1 MLQHDDIVPQPC
13 DESTVAEID
22 PPFFA
27 CGSGVDLNGVNPDRL
42 PLMHGVSEGIAEG
55 LGQEGDK
62 RIVILGIKLST
73 EAWLA
78 HTLSDLGFTLH
89 SIPEAGGGVNLRG
102 GHTIHGILW
111 DLEASSL
118 RGFAMV
124 SQLRRTIPGVP
135 VMVLANPSNKKRIIE
150 SLEQGA
156 MDYLTKP
163 IDLTELKNK
172 CVRLFG

>member
-1 MLQHDDIVPQPC
+1 VKQDHLAFARFKGPGMADLHPASLACVDG
-13 DESTVAEID
+13 VAGHG
-22 PPFFA
+22 A
-27 CGSGVDLNGVNPDRL
+27 C
-42 PLMHGVSEGIAEG
+42 SEGFPAVHGKPEG
-55 LGQEGDK
+55 LEDCTVQDGDK
-62 RIVILGIKLST
+62 HIVLLGINLST

-78 HTLSDLGFTLH
+78 RCLGDLGFTLH
-89 SIPEAGGGVNLRG
+89 RIPETGGGVNLRG
-102 GHTIHGILW
+102 GNRIHGILW

-118 RGFAMV
+118 KGFGMV

>member
-1 MLQHDDIVPQPC
+1 MKQDYLAFERFEGP
-13 DESTVAEID
+13 SVADLHPSSLE
-22 PPFFA
+22 
-27 CGSGVDLNGVNPDRL
+27 GVDGVAV
-42 PLMHGVSEGIAEG
+42 HGACSEGLSSVQGEPEW
-55 LGQEGDK
+55 LEDCTGQEGDK
-62 RIVILGIKLST
+62 RIVLLGINLST

-78 HTLSDLGFTLH
+78 HSLGDLGFTLH
-89 SIPEAGGGVNLRG
+89 SIPETGGGVNLRG
-102 GHTIHGILW
+102 GNMIHGILW

-118 RGFAMV
+118 KGFAMV
-124 SQLRRTIPGVP
+124 SELRRKIPGVP